1 MGSGSMVVSRG
12 SGRWWWWWS
21 SPAAVGIGV
30 GRGRVAVGTG
40 RDGAWKKSGEAAD
53 LVRGYDLFG
62 THAVSGR

>member
-1 MGSGSMVVSRG
+1 MGQ
-12 SGRWWWWWS
+12 
-21 SPAAVGIGV
+21 
-30 GRGRVAVGTG
+30 GRVAVGTG